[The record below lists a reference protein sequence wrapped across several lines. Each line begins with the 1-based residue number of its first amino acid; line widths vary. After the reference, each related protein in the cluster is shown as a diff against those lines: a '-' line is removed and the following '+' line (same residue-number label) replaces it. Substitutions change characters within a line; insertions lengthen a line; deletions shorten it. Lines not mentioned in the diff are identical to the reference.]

1 MLQARRIKNNAVRGF
16 TLVELLVTISI
27 IGVLASITVVSV
39 GNVRQI
45 ARDSKRLADIKQLQ
59 TALEFYFNQQN
70 GYPAGTDITLGT
82 GDQSVL
88 CITADA
94 TRGFEDTVNDCAG
107 NGAGPVYM
115 SRVPSN
121 PIPGVLQTA
130 ICIMRLT
137 QVILIIAGRLNTR
150 FSSSSRPT
158 LPASLV
164 EWPIWQPRPASEG
177 SNQTISTQ
185 RISRDTRFFAII

>member
-1 MLQARRIKNNAVRGF
+1 MLKAKSTRLTDTPGF

-70 GYPAGTDITLGT
+70 GYPVGTDITLGT

-88 CITADA
+88 CITADPA
-94 TRGFEDTVNDCAG
+94 RGFEDTVNDCAN

-115 SRVPSN
+115 SRVPAN
-121 PIPGVLQTA
+121 PIPGGLANGYVYNAAADNFNNRRPSQYTIQFQLETD
-130 ICIMRLT
+130 
-137 QVILIIAGRLNTR
+137 IAGFTR
-150 FSSSSRPT
+150 GVT
-158 LPASLV
+158 YMATPAG
-164 EWPIWQPRPASEG
+164 IR
-177 SNQTISTQ
+177 
-185 RISRDTRFFAII
+185 R

>member
-121 PIPGVLQTA
+121 PIPGGLANGYLYNATDPGNFNNRRPSQYT
-130 ICIMRLT
+130 IQFQLET
-137 QVILIIAGRLNTR
+137 DIAG
-150 FSSSSRPT
+150 FSRGVAYLAT
-158 LPASLV
+158 PAG
-164 EWPIWQPRPASEG
+164 IR
-177 SNQTISTQ
+177 
-185 RISRDTRFFAII
+185 R